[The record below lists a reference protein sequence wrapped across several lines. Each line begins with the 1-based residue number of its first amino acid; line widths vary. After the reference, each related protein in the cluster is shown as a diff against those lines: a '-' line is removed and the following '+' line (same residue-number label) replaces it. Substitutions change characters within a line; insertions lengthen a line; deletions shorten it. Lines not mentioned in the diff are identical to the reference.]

1 MIRPKGLSF
10 MQATRNCIPQ
20 TTPAADDSVAAA
32 RPEDVA
38 LLFGEL
44 RRPLLRYLLSLSLAP
59 AEAED
64 VVQETFLRLCENFTA
79 GACFNLRAWIFRV
92 AHNLA
97 RDQQRRRMRAPSL
110 ALESEV
116 FGEPQIALSDPRAT
130 PEQQVIEQQRA
141 QRLEAALLRLPNHQ
155 QQCLHLRAEGLR
167 YREIAEVLGVG
178 TSTVADWVQAALER
192 LGREMQ

>member
-1 MIRPKGLSF
+1 
-10 MQATRNCIPQ
+10 MQATSNCIPQ
-20 TTPAADDSVAAA
+20 TTPAAGDSVTAA

-44 RRPLLRYLLSLSLAP
+44 RRPLLRYLLSLSLEP

-64 VVQETFLRLCENFTA
+64 IVQETFLRLCEQFTA

-97 RDQQRRRMRAPSL
+97 RDQHRRRMRAPSF
-110 ALESEV
+110 ALESD
-116 FGEPQIALSDPRAT
+116 FSREPQIVLSDPRAT
-130 PEQQVIEQQRA
+130 PEQLVIEQQRSR
-141 QRLEAALLRLPNHQ
+141 RLQTALLRLPIHQ
-155 QQCLHLRAEGLR
+155 QHCLHLRAEGLR

-178 TSTVADWVQAALER
+178 RSTVADWVQAALER
-192 LGREMQ
+192 LGRELK